1 MPCLANLSRLAFL
14 IVIVALGAVGV
25 AHVSASTSPVEVHQ
39 ATDRHQS
46 RGVVGLV
53 AQLTVAERTVLPGG
67 EIEFVATIDN
77 WTGAA
82 TNNLKVAVAETQQ
95 SNVLTYVEDSTWAR
109 FGHDGVAVRLS
120 PLGEEPTLLLS
131 VMESDMQVRI
141 EWDMAVDECASRD
154 RWTEVHLQV
163 WTDGF
168 GQELPLIVGAGAYIV
183 PHQLALAGDLTADYT
198 ANPSMPAPGAA
209 VRHVVLVTNPTTT
222 TASVRLRDIPEH
234 ASFCIAQ
241 ERGGLCAPTRALADR
256 RPNEVWQTQADAT
269 GQLTFRHPGV
279 QPGNILRLSWTSVI
293 PDDVPGGTAITSQV
307 AVSSVKS
314 HEGYASEA
322 WTDLTTTVTVQSSR
336 RELELRINSTDADR
350 SGPMYWPGERAALL
364 VQVKNHTNTPAYSP
378 QLTLSL
384 PVAVQYVGGSGSYTT
399 LDYSGGNARRL
410 PDTWIDNGGFILP
423 TVMPGQAVDVRFQVE
438 VRADAAVGELDVVT
452 LLRSGRRE
460 THDTVTL
467 VVEPRKALSM
477 LVHHP
482 SEVNPG
488 DLAEYRV
495 SVSNVGQADL
505 EEVRFGVEG
514 TCSATYEPHS
524 LAVVYHGG
532 AWMIRSGD
540 PSQPDSKIDGLDV
553 TQFVGNLAAGETR
566 DVVFTMHI
574 ADSLDAAN
582 MRGPA
587 FVVFTDEAPIVG
599 DRQEVE
605 LPVAR
610 QRAATTAE
618 LEATRD
624 KILGEVRDV
633 ARDTQAT
640 ANRTE
645 ELAEDIRKTGKK
657 TEALVTQTGTLA
669 TDIKA
674 NTMAI
679 GNQTTTIEETTKAT
693 LDTVVEDLDP
703 WDQSPGW
710 FIRWG
715 GFGALASLIAGLV
728 LPFTL
733 WRAARWFSSRMVLG
747 SREVALLGFG
757 LLWPLAWLLAMT
769 AGPVAGALETARAR
783 RRIRGE
789 PRHSGEEDEDGQ

>member
-1 MPCLANLSRLAFL
+1 MPLCANLSRLAL
-14 IVIVALGAVGV
+14 LVVIMALGAVGV
-25 AHVSASTSPVEVHQ
+25 AHISASTSPEEVHQ
-39 ATDRHQS
+39 ATVSHQS
-46 RGVVGLV
+46 RGLIGLL

-77 WTGAA
+77 LSGAA
-82 TNNLKVAVAETQQ
+82 TNNLEVAVTVNQQ
-95 SNVLTYVEDSTWAR
+95 SDELTYVEDSTWAR
-109 FGHDGVAVRLS
+109 FGHDGTFVRLS

-131 VMESDMQVRI
+131 IMESEMQVRI

-154 RWTEVHLQV
+154 RWAEVHLQV
-163 WTDGF
+163 WTDDF
-168 GQELPLIVGAGAYIV
+168 GQDLPLIVGARSYIV

-198 ANPSMPAPGAA
+198 VNPSMPVPGAA
-209 VRHVVLVTNPTTT
+209 VQHVIRVTNPTTT

-241 ERGGLCAPTRALADR
+241 ERGGLCAPTYALADR
-256 RPNEVWQTQADAT
+256 RPNEIWETHANAS
-269 GQLTFRHPGV
+269 GQLIFRHPSV
-279 QPGNILRLSWTSVI
+279 QPGNILRLSWTNVL
-293 PDDVPGGTAITSQV
+293 PDDVPDGTAITSQV

-322 WTDLTTTVTVQSSR
+322 WTDLTTTVAVQSSH
-336 RELELRINSTDADR
+336 RELELHINNADADR
-350 SGPMYWPGERAALL
+350 SEPMYWPGERATLL
-364 VQVKNHTNTPAYSP
+364 VQVKNHTNTPVYSP

-384 PVAVQYVGGSGSYTT
+384 PVAVQYVGGSGSVHHA
-399 LDYSGGNARRL
+399 DYSGENARRL

-423 TVMPGQAVDVRFQVE
+423 TVMPGQVVDVHFQLE
-438 VRADAAVGELDVVT
+438 VRADTAIGELDVVA

-460 THDTVTL
+460 IRDTVAL

-477 LVHHP
+477 LVHQP

-505 EEVRFGVEG
+505 EGVRFGIEG
-514 TCSATYEPHS
+514 TCSAAYEPHS

-540 PSQPDSKIDGLDV
+540 PSKPDSKIDGLDV
-553 TQFVGNLAAGETR
+553 TQLVGNLATGETQ
-566 DVVFTMHI
+566 DVVFTMYI
-574 ADSLDAAN
+574 ADSLDAAS
-582 MRGPA
+582 MKGPA

-605 LPVAR
+605 LPFAR

-640 ANRTE
+640 AERTE
-645 ELAEDIRKTGKK
+645 GLADDIRKTGEK
-657 TEALVTQTGTLA
+657 TAELVTQTGTL
-669 TDIKA
+669 TNDIKA
-674 NTMAI
+674 NTEAI
-679 GNQTTTIEETTKAT
+679 GGQTTTIKKTTETT
-693 LDTVVEDLDP
+693 LSTVVENLDP

-710 FIRWG
+710 ILRLG
-715 GFGALASLIAGLV
+715 GFAALASLIAGLV
-728 LPFTL
+728 AGLVLPPTL
-733 WRAARWFSSRMVLG
+733 WRVFAWFRKRQRQAENPYLAAPAPPPAWRSLSQWWAATVRASEPL
-747 SREVALLGFG
+747 VAALRRVRDWADG
-757 LLWPLAWLLAMT
+757 L
-769 AGPVAGALETARAR
+769 RQR
-783 RRIRGE
+783 
-789 PRHSGEEDEDGQ
+789 

>member
-1 MPCLANLSRLAFL
+1 MPLLASLSRFALL
-14 IVIVALGAVGV
+14 VLIVALGAVGV
-25 AHVSASTSPVEVHQ
+25 TYVSASTSPEEVHQ
-39 ATDRHQS
+39 TTVSHQS
-46 RGVVGLV
+46 RGLIGLL

-77 WTGAA
+77 LSGAA
-82 TNNLKVAVAETQQ
+82 TNNLEVAVTATQQ
-95 SNVLTYVEDSTWAR
+95 SDVLTYVEDSTWAR

-131 VMESDMQVRI
+131 TMEAEQQVRI

-154 RWTEVHLQV
+154 RWTEVRLQV
-163 WTDGF
+163 WTDDF
-168 GQELPLIVGAGAYIV
+168 GQDIPLVVGARSYIV
-183 PHQLALAGDLTADYT
+183 PHKLTLAGDLTADYT
-198 ANPSMPAPGAA
+198 TNPSMPVPGAA
-209 VRHVVLVTNPTTT
+209 VQHVIRVTNPTTT
-222 TASVRLRDIPEH
+222 TARVRLRGIPEH

-241 ERGGLCAPTRALADR
+241 ERGGLCAPTRALTDR
-256 RPNEVWQTQADAT
+256 RPNEVWRAQVSAN
-269 GQLTFRHPGV
+269 GQLTFEHPSV
-279 QPGNILRLSWTSVI
+279 QPGNILRLSWASIV
-293 PDDVPGGTAITSQV
+293 PDDVPDGTAITSQV
-307 AVSSVKS
+307 AVSSAKS
-314 HEGYASEA
+314 YEDYTSEA
-322 WTDLTTTVTVQSSR
+322 WTDLTTVVAVQSSH
-336 RELELRINSTDADR
+336 RELELHINNADADR
-350 SGPMYWPGERAALL
+350 SDPMYWPGERATLL

-384 PVAVQYVGGSGSYTT
+384 PAAVQYVGGSGSYTT

-423 TVMPGQAVDVRFQVE
+423 TVMPGQVVDVHFQLE
-438 VRADAAVGELDVVT
+438 VRTDTAVGELDVVT

-460 THDTVTL
+460 MRDTVAL

-477 LVHHP
+477 LVHQP

-505 EEVRFGVEG
+505 EEVRFGIEG
-514 TCSATYEPHS
+514 TCSAAYEPHS

-540 PSQPDSKIDGLDV
+540 PSKPDSKIDGLDV
-553 TQFVGNLAAGETR
+553 TQLVGNLAAGETR

-624 KILGEVRDV
+624 EILGEVRDV

-645 ELAEDIRKTGKK
+645 GLAEDIRKTGEK
-657 TEALVTQTGTLA
+657 TAELVTQTGTLA
-669 TDIKA
+669 NDIEDNTEAIKEQAGDIFDEVTEA
-674 NTMAI
+674 N
-679 GNQTTTIEETTKAT
+679 
-693 LDTVVEDLDP
+693 P
-703 WDQSPGW
+703 WSLGW
-710 FIRWG
+710 KWVLMWG
-715 GFGALASLIAGLV
+715 GFGALASLIAGFAVWFV
-728 LPFTL
+728 LPPTL
-733 WRAARWFSSRMVLG
+733 LHALSWF
-747 SREVALLGFG
+747 RE
-757 LLWPLAWLLAMT
+757 
-769 AGPVAGALETARAR
+769 R
-783 RRIRGE
+783 RRKNPYLPAPATPPAWRS
-789 PRHSGEEDEDGQ
+789 SGQWAAVAVRAGKPLVAALRRVRDWVDGLRRR